1 MIEVKKKEG
10 EPTGSFLFRFN
21 KKVKRSGVM
30 KEVRKRKHRP
40 RAQNKN
46 KRRASAIYRVAKEKE
61 LIKERKFGAS
71 PKAPKRFR

>member
-10 EPTGSFLFRFN
+10 EATGSFLFRFN

-61 LIKERKFGAS
+61 LTRARRYGSEPSRKNS
-71 PKAPKRFR
+71 

>member
-40 RAQNKN
+40 RVQNKN
-46 KRRASAIYRVAKEKE
+46 KRRASAIYRVTKEKE
-61 LIKERKFGAS
+61 LNKEKKFGAS
-71 PKAPKRFR
+71 PSSSRGAR